1 MHNTLQLL
9 QPTTFPD
16 ISRRKTET
24 LQINIGLK
32 CNQQCIHCH
41 VNSSP
46 KRTEAM
52 SPETLQQVVD
62 FIEQSGVETLDI
74 TGGAPELHPGFRNL
88 VEAVQAFGTHV
99 IDRCNLTI
107 LLEPGQETLAE
118 FLASYNVEIIASLPC
133 YSVDNVD
140 RQRGQGVFEKSIQ
153 ALQTLNRLGYGQ
165 ENSGLLL
172 NLVYNPQGPSLPP
185 NQETLEADY
194 KRILKEEYDIRFNQL
209 FTLCN
214 MPIKRFGSMLISNN
228 QFYDYMSLLKQAHR
242 EENLDNVMCRSL
254 ISVDWQGYVYDCDFN
269 QMLGLGLVSDKSERL
284 HITDLTQM
292 SLEGKPINTGNHCF
306 GCTAGQGSSCGGALI
321 K

>member
-1 MHNTLQLL
+1 MHNTLHLL

-16 ISRRKTET
+16 ISRRNTET

-41 VNSSP
+41 VNASP

-52 SPETLQQVVD
+52 SPETLQQVID
-62 FIEQSGVETLDI
+62 YIEQTGVETLDI

-88 VEAVQAFGTHV
+88 VEAVRTFGTHV

-118 FLASYNVEIIASLPC
+118 FLATNNVEIIASLPC
-133 YSVDNVD
+133 YSIENVD
-140 RQRGQGVFEKSIQ
+140 RQRGQGVFEKSIR
-153 ALQTLNRLGYGQ
+153 ALQSLNRLGYGQ
-165 ENSGLLL
+165 DNSGLLL

-185 NQETLEADY
+185 NQATLEADY
-194 KRILKEEYDIRFNQL
+194 KRILKEEYNIRFNQL

-214 MPIKRFGSMLISNN
+214 MPIKRFGSMLVSNN
-228 QFYDYMSLLKQAHR
+228 QFHDYMTLLKQAHR

-254 ISVDWQGYVYDCDFN
+254 ISIDWQGYVYDCDFN
-269 QMLGLGLVSDKSERL
+269 QMLGLGLESYNSERL
-284 HITDLTQM
+284 HITDLMQM
-292 SLEGKPINTGNHCF
+292 SLEGKPIITGNHCF
-306 GCTAGQGSSCGGALI
+306 GCTAGQGSSCGGALS
-321 K
+321 

>member
-1 MHNTLQLL
+1 MQNTLHLL

-74 TGGAPELHPGFRNL
+74 TGGAPELHPGFRSL

-118 FLASYNVEIIASLPC
+118 FLATYNVEITASLPC
-133 YSVDNVD
+133 YSVENVD
-140 RQRGQGVFEKSIQ
+140 RQRGRGVFEKSIR
-153 ALQTLNRLGYGQ
+153 ALQSLNQLGYGQ
-165 ENSGLLL
+165 ENSGRLL

-185 NQETLEADY
+185 NQATLEADY
-194 KRILKEEYDIRFNQL
+194 KRILKEKYNISFNQL

-228 QFYDYMSLLKQAHR
+228 QFDDYMTLLKQAHR

-269 QMLGLGLVSDKSERL
+269 QILGLELESDKSEKL
-284 HITDLTQM
+284 HITDLMQM
-292 SLEGKPINTGNHCF
+292 SLEGKPIITGNHCF
-306 GCTAGQGSSCGGALI
+306 GCTAGQGSSCGGALS
-321 K
+321 

>member
-1 MHNTLQLL
+1 MHNTLHLL

-16 ISRRKTET
+16 ISRRNTET

-41 VNSSP
+41 VNASP

-52 SPETLQQVVD
+52 SPETLQQVID
-62 FIEQSGVETLDI
+62 YIEQTGVETLDI

-88 VEAVQAFGTHV
+88 VEAVLTFGTHV

-118 FLASYNVEIIASLPC
+118 FLATNNVEIIASLPC
-133 YSVDNVD
+133 YSIENVD
-140 RQRGQGVFEKSIQ
+140 RQRGQGVFEKSIR
-153 ALQTLNRLGYGQ
+153 ALQSLNRLGYGQ
-165 ENSGLLL
+165 DNSGLLL

-185 NQETLEADY
+185 NQATLEGDY
-194 KRILKEEYDIRFNQL
+194 KRILKEEYNIRFNQL

-214 MPIKRFGSMLISNN
+214 MPIKRFGSMLVSNN
-228 QFYDYMSLLKQAHR
+228 QFHDYMTLLKQAHR

-254 ISVDWQGYVYDCDFN
+254 ISIDWQGYVYDCDFN
-269 QMLGLGLVSDKSERL
+269 QMLGLGLESYNSERL
-284 HITDLTQM
+284 HITDLMQM
-292 SLEGKPINTGNHCF
+292 SLEGKPIITGNHCF
-306 GCTAGQGSSCGGALI
+306 GCTAGQGSSCGGALS
-321 K
+321 

>member
-1 MHNTLQLL
+1 MHNTLHLL

-16 ISRRKTET
+16 ISRRKIET

-41 VNSSP
+41 VNASP

-52 SPETLQQVVD
+52 SPETLQQVID
-62 FIEQSGVETLDI
+62 YIEQTDVETLDI

-88 VEAVQAFGTHV
+88 VEEVRAFDTHV

-118 FLASYNVEIIASLPC
+118 FLATNNVEIIASLPC
-133 YSVDNVD
+133 YSIENVD
-140 RQRGQGVFEKSIQ
+140 RQRGQGVFEKSIR
-153 ALQTLNRLGYGQ
+153 ALQSLNRLGYGQ
-165 ENSGLLL
+165 DNSGLLL

-185 NQETLEADY
+185 NQATLEADY
-194 KRILKEEYDIRFNQL
+194 KRILKEEYNIRFNQL

-214 MPIKRFGSMLISNN
+214 MPIKRFGSMLVSNN
-228 QFYDYMSLLKQAHR
+228 QFHDYMTLLKQAHR

-254 ISVDWQGYVYDCDFN
+254 ISIDWQGYVYDCDFN
-269 QMLGLGLVSDKSERL
+269 QMLGLGLESDNSERL
-284 HITDLTQM
+284 HITDLMQM
-292 SLEGKPINTGNHCF
+292 SLEGKPIITGNHCF
-306 GCTAGQGSSCGGALI
+306 GCTAGQGSSCGGALS
-321 K
+321 